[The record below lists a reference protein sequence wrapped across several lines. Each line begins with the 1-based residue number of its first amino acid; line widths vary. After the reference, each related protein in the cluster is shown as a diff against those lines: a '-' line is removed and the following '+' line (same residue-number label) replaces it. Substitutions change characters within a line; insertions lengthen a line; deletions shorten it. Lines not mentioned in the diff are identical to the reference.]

1 MSKSSLSGP
10 LSSPVFRLLWLGGL
24 ISNLGTMV
32 QTVGAGWL
40 MATLATSNDMVAF
53 VQAATTLPIM
63 LFSIPAGAI
72 ADSYERRRV
81 LLVAQVFMMAVALGL
96 AAVAMLGHVTP
107 WLLLALTFLLGCG
120 TALHTPAW
128 QASVGDIVPRDQIAG
143 AVTLNSMGLNLTR
156 SVGPALGGFIV
167 AVSGAAAA
175 FAFNAISFVPM
186 VFALL
191 KMPAAQPK
199 AVLPRENL
207 SRAVWAGLRYV
218 SMSPNL
224 MIVIL
229 RGFAFG
235 VSAVAILALLPL
247 VARDLLDGS
256 ALIFGVLLGAF
267 GIGAIL
273 GGLANGWLRARF
285 SSEAVVRLAFVG
297 MGLAACLVGFSRSV
311 WLTSLVLLPAGA
323 SWVLALSLFNVVV
336 QLSTPRW
343 VVGRVLSI
351 YQTAIFGGM
360 TAGGWLWGALSQGF
374 DVPTALYAAAA
385 ASGAG
390 AVIGVWFRLP
400 AISAQDLDPL
410 NRFQEPATQ
419 LDMQPRSGPI
429 FILIEYD
436 IDQPDV
442 PAFLAVMTDR
452 RRIRIRDGARHWV
465 LLRDVENPN
474 LWKEAYHVP
483 TWADYLRHNQRRTR
497 MDADVTERL
506 IALNR
511 LGGKPHVRRMIE
523 RETVPQS
530 DDMMMKP
537 FQDLH

>member
-1 MSKSSLSGP
+1 
-10 LSSPVFRLLWLGGL
+10 
-24 ISNLGTMV
+24 
-32 QTVGAGWL
+32 
-40 MATLATSNDMVAF
+40 
-53 VQAATTLPIM
+53 
-63 LFSIPAGAI
+63 
-72 ADSYERRRV
+72 
-81 LLVAQVFMMAVALGL
+81 
-96 AAVAMLGHVTP
+96 
-107 WLLLALTFLLGCG
+107 
-120 TALHTPAW
+120 
-128 QASVGDIVPRDQIAG
+128 
-143 AVTLNSMGLNLTR
+143 
-156 SVGPALGGFIV
+156 
-167 AVSGAAAA
+167 
-175 FAFNAISFVPM
+175 
-186 VFALL
+186 
-191 KMPAAQPK
+191 
-199 AVLPRENL
+199 
-207 SRAVWAGLRYV
+207 
-218 SMSPNL
+218 

-256 ALIFGVLLGAF
+256 ALVFGVLLGAF

-273 GGLANGWLRARF
+273 GGLANGWLRARL
-285 SSEAVVRLAFVG
+285 SSEAVVRLAFIG
-297 MGLAACLVGFSRSV
+297 MGLAACLVGISRSV

-360 TAGGWLWGALSQGF
+360 TAGGWIWGALSQGF

-385 ASGAG
+385 ASVAG
-390 AVIGVWFRLP
+390 AAIGLRFRLP
-400 AISAQDLDPL
+400 ALSAQNLDPL
-410 NRFQEPATQ
+410 NQFQEPPTQ
-419 LDMQPRSGPI
+419 LGIQPRSGPI

-436 IDQPDV
+436 IDQADV

-511 LGGKPHVRRMIE
+511 RATKPQVRRMIE
-523 RETVPQS
+523 RETVPQT